1 MVAIWICICAFL
13 SCAGWLLSALHLL
26 NRTGYLILFAL
37 AGVVLVALSKRTGTP
52 IFPRIRW
59 AVLQRRFRRGF
70 PLAFLLL
77 AGLAILGGVLH
88 APSNYDGLTYRTPR
102 VLHWLAAEQ
111 WHWIHAE
118 LPRLNVRTAG
128 YEWVTTPII
137 AFLKTDRLLF
147 LINSVSFL
155 LLPGLIFSLLHRL
168 GVRRKVAW
176 YWMWILPTGYTY
188 LLQAGSIGNDLFGSV
203 FAFAAIDFG
212 LRARASRHIRD
223 VLLSLL
229 AAALVTGAK
238 SSNLAIGL
246 AWLAAVGPALLVV
259 RHHLKVSLAVGLVAV
274 VGSVIPNS
282 LLNVYHC
289 GDWSGQVL
297 EQAAFGGAS
306 LFRLPINL
314 VGFTLQNLAPP
325 VFPFAK
331 QWAGWVQQMIPAEV
345 AEKIQAHFESGAG
358 GFKLGEMQTEESAGL
373 GFGVCVLLIGSFV
386 AASFVRRTKGKPAPR
401 WGSHQILV
409 IAGAWIAVL
418 VFMSQNGLSGAV
430 RYLAPYNIIC
440 IVPFLVGSGHAA
452 VICSKWWKQ
461 TCGCIFALAALL
473 LVLNQARPLWP
484 AVTVLRSLGA
494 NNSSQQLVRRA
505 WTVYSVYSQRADAF
519 APARALVPLDLS
531 PLGFVSFDDPETSLW
546 RPFGSRRILHLKRTE
561 TAAELRQRG
570 IKCILVSS
578 VVLTRHWQMS
588 LDDWLR
594 QVDGEVVSQLPLD
607 LRAGAGPK
615 EWYLVML
622 H

>member
-1 MVAIWICICAFL
+1 MVPIWICLCASL
-13 SCAGWLLSALHLL
+13 SCAGWLLSALQLL
-26 NRTGYLILFAL
+26 NRTGYLILFAF
-37 AGVVLVALSKRTGTP
+37 AAVALVAWSNRTGTP

-77 AGLAILGGVLH
+77 TGLAILGGILH

-111 WHWIHAE
+111 WQWIHAE
-118 LPRLNVRTAG
+118 LPRLNVRTSG
-128 YEWVTTPII
+128 YEWVTTPMI

-155 LLPGLIFSLLHRL
+155 LLPGLVFSLLHRL

-188 LLQAGSIGNDLFGSV
+188 LLQAGSIGNDLFGAV
-203 FAFAAIDFG
+203 FALAAIDFG
-212 LRARASRHIRD
+212 LRARASRHIRE

-246 AWLAAVGPALLVV
+246 AWLAAVGPALLVA

-274 VGSVIPNS
+274 AVSVVPNS
-282 LLNVYHC
+282 LLNVYYC

-297 EQAAFGGAS
+297 EQAAFGGEP

-331 QWAGWVQQMIPAEV
+331 QWAAWVQQVIPAEV
-345 AEKIQAHFESGAG
+345 AEKIQTRFESGAG

-373 GFGVCVLLIGSFV
+373 GFGVCVLLLGSFIV
-386 AASFVRRTKGKPAPR
+386 ASFVRRTREKPAPHWR
-401 WGSHQILV
+401 GHQVLV
-409 IAGAWIAVL
+409 VAGAWIAVL

-440 IVPFLVGSGHAA
+440 IVPFLTGIGHVA
-452 VICSKWWKQ
+452 VIRSKWWKLA
-461 TCGCIFALAALL
+461 CGGVFGLAAML

-484 AVTVLRSLGA
+484 ALTVLRSQGA
-494 NNSSQQLVRRA
+494 DHSSRPFVRRA

-519 APARALVPLDLS
+519 APARALVPADLN
-531 PLGFVSFDDPETSLW
+531 PLGFVSYDDPETSLW
-546 RPFGSRRILHLKRTE
+546 RPFGSRRILHLKRTD
-561 TAAELRQRG
+561 TAAALRERG
-570 IKCILVSS
+570 IQCILASS
-578 VVLTRHWQMS
+578 VVLTQHWQIS
-588 LDDWLR
+588 LEDWLR
-594 QVDGEVVSQLPLD
+594 QVDGEVVSQIPLN

-615 EWYLVML
+615 EWYLVRL
-622 H
+622 R